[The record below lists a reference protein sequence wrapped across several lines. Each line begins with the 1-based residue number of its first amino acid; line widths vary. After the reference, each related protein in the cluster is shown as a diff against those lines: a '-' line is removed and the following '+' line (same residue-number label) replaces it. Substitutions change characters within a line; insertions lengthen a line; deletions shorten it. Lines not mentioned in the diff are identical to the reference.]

1 MKRVA
6 LGMSGGIDST
16 MSALILLEQGFEV
29 TGITMSIWDE
39 RIPIPESVK
48 SGCFGPGEKDDLE
61 AAREACA
68 RLGIEHR
75 VIPLQ
80 AEFAAQVLNYFCST
94 YLQGKTPNPCVRCN
108 QHLKFG
114 LLPQRAREAGIDFD
128 FFATGHY
135 VRKSYSPELQRWQLL
150 QAIDP
155 LKDQSYFLCFL
166 SQEQLAA
173 ALFPLGGKSKQE
185 IRRLATEQ
193 GFDYLVSKKE
203 SQDFLETDDYSVLFP
218 AGAFRPG
225 EIIDSNGR
233 VLGRHRGLIHYTIGQ
248 RRDLGLSGMPEPWY
262 VVNIEAEQNRI
273 VVGPKALLYSDRLL
287 ARQLNWVSLPGLD
300 SEIEASAKIRLGHT
314 AAPCRI
320 TPVAEDAVELVFQ
333 TPQLSITPG
342 QAVVFYAGEVLLGG
356 GIIS

>member
-16 MSALILLEQGFEV
+16 ISALLLLEQGFEV

-48 SGCFGPGEKDDLE
+48 SGCFGPGEKEDLE

-68 RLGIEHR
+68 KLGIEHR

-80 AEFAAQVLNYFCST
+80 AEFAANVLDYFCAT
-94 YLQGKTPNPCVRCN
+94 YQEGKTPNPCVRCN

-114 LLPQRAREAGIDFD
+114 LLPRRAREAGIEFD

-150 QAIDP
+150 QATDP

-166 SQEQLAA
+166 SQEQLAGS
-173 ALFPLGGKSKQE
+173 LFPLGDKTKQD
-185 IRRLATEQ
+185 IRRLAQEQ
-193 GFDYLVSKKE
+193 GFDYLVTKKE

-218 AGAFRPG
+218 QGAFQPG
-225 EIIDSNGR
+225 DIIDSSGR
-233 VLGRHRGLIHYTIGQ
+233 LLGKHRGLIHYTIGQ
-248 RRDLGLSGMPEPWY
+248 RRGLGLSGMPEPWY
-262 VVNIEAEQNRI
+262 VVNIEAERNRI
-273 VVGPKALLYSDRLL
+273 VVGPKELLYKDRLL
-287 ARQLNWVSLPGLD
+287 AKQINWVSIPGLD
-300 SEIEASAKIRLGHT
+300 NELAASAKIRLGHT
-314 AAPCRI
+314 AASCRI
-320 TPVAEDAVELVFQ
+320 KPVDDSSVEVLFQ